1 LVFPSQI
8 IPGYWRLNIASAA
21 EAAAPKALPA
31 ELAGGVSTNGLLA
44 VMLRSAAKV
53 SDLIFS
59 PGRPP
64 QIEVN
69 GRLIAVNIRELPV
82 LSVDDTRRIAGELLG
97 NNKQALT
104 ALREQGSCDVS
115 YSVPGMARFRANIF
129 IQRGTCAI
137 VMRAIPNI
145 IPDFESLNLPPQ
157 LAEIPNLRNGMVL
170 VTGPAGSGKSFTIAT
185 LMDRINDQHSYHVIT
200 IEDPIEFLHNHKR
213 CTFHQRELHS
223 DTPTFA
229 LGLRA
234 ALRQAPKVIF
244 VSEMRDRDTIEILLD
259 AAETGHLVISSM
271 STIDVTKTVE
281 RIVGAFPAA
290 EQASVRNRLARS
302 FRYIVAQR
310 LIPRKDGDGRAPV
323 FEVLKST
330 HRTRQCV
337 ENGDSDGDMLLDLI
351 ITGRNEGMQHF
362 DEEIARL
369 IDAGIIDEEHGLA
382 YATNPN
388 ELRVRLGKQA
398 SND

>member
-1 LVFPSQI
+1 
-8 IPGYWRLNIASAA
+8 
-21 EAAAPKALPA
+21 
-31 ELAGGVSTNGLLA
+31 
-44 VMLRSAAKV
+44 MLRSAPKV
-53 SDLIFS
+53 SDLVFS

-64 QIEVN
+64 QIDVN
-69 GRLIAVNIRELPV
+69 GRLIAVNIRQLPV

-97 NNKQALT
+97 NNKQALA
-104 ALREQGSCDVS
+104 ALRELGSCDVS

-145 IPDFESLNLPPQ
+145 IPDFDSLNLPSQ
-157 LAEIPNLRNGMVL
+157 LAEIANLRNGIVL

-244 VSEMRDRDTIEILLD
+244 VSEMRDRDSMEILLD
-259 AAETGHLVISSM
+259 AAETGHLVITSM
-271 STIDVTKTVE
+271 LTVDVTKTVE

-290 EQASVRNRLARS
+290 EQASIRNRLARS
-302 FRYIVAQR
+302 FRYIVSQR
-310 LIPRKDGDGRAPV
+310 LIPRKDGDGRVIAV
-323 FEVLKST
+323 EILRST
-330 HRTRQCV
+330 PRTRQYV
-337 ENGDSDGDMLLDLI
+337 ENGDREGETLLDAMI
-351 ITGRNEGMQHF
+351 AGQQEGMQHF
-362 DEEIARL
+362 DEQIANL
-369 IDAGIIDEEHGLA
+369 IDSGVIDEEHGLA
-382 YATNPN
+382 YATNPT
-388 ELRVRLGKQA
+388 ELRARLLG
-398 SND
+398 NRG

>member
-1 LVFPSQI
+1 
-8 IPGYWRLNIASAA
+8 
-21 EAAAPKALPA
+21 
-31 ELAGGVSTNGLLA
+31 
-44 VMLRSAAKV
+44 MLRSAPKV
-53 SDLIFS
+53 SDLVFS

-64 QIEVN
+64 QIDVN

-97 NNKQALT
+97 NNKQALA
-104 ALREQGSCDVS
+104 ALRELGSCDVS

-145 IPDFESLNLPPQ
+145 IPDFDSLNLPSQ
-157 LAEIPNLRNGMVL
+157 LAEIANLRNGIVL

-244 VSEMRDRDTIEILLD
+244 VSEMRDRDSMEILLD
-259 AAETGHLVISSM
+259 AAETGHLVITSM
-271 STIDVTKTVE
+271 LTVDVTKTVE

-290 EQASVRNRLARS
+290 EQASIRNRLARS
-302 FRYIVAQR
+302 FRYIVSQR
-310 LIPRKDGDGRAPV
+310 LIPRKDGDGRVIAV
-323 FEVLKST
+323 EILRST
-330 HRTRQCV
+330 PRTRQYV
-337 ENGDSDGDMLLDLI
+337 ENGDREGETLLDAMI
-351 ITGRNEGMQHF
+351 AGQQEGMQHF
-362 DEEIARL
+362 DEQIANL
-369 IDAGIIDEEHGLA
+369 IDSGVIDEEHGLA
-382 YATNPN
+382 YATNPT
-388 ELRVRLGKQA
+388 ELRARLLG
-398 SND
+398 NRG

>member
-1 LVFPSQI
+1 
-8 IPGYWRLNIASAA
+8 
-21 EAAAPKALPA
+21 
-31 ELAGGVSTNGLLA
+31 
-44 VMLRSAAKV
+44 MLRSAPKV

-64 QIEVN
+64 QLDIN

-145 IPDFESLNLPPQ
+145 IPDFESLKLPPQ
-157 LAEIPNLRNGMVL
+157 LAEIANLRSGIVL
-170 VTGPAGSGKSFTIAT
+170 VTGPAGSGKSFSIAT

-259 AAETGHLVISSM
+259 AAETGHLVLSSM
-271 STIDVTKTVE
+271 LTVDVTKTVE
-281 RIVGAFPAA
+281 RIVSAFPAA
-290 EQASVRNRLARS
+290 EQAGVRNRLARS

-323 FEVLKST
+323 FEILKST
-330 HRTRQCV
+330 QRTRQCV
-337 ENGDSDGDMLLDLI
+337 ENGDRDGETLLDAM
-351 ITGRNEGMQHF
+351 ITGHGDGMQHF
-362 DEEIARL
+362 DDEIARL
-369 IDAGIIDEEHGLA
+369 VADDVIDEEHALA

-388 ELRVRLGKQA
+388 EVRVRLGRQA
-398 SND
+398 AND

>member
-1 LVFPSQI
+1 
-8 IPGYWRLNIASAA
+8 
-21 EAAAPKALPA
+21 
-31 ELAGGVSTNGLLA
+31 
-44 VMLRSAAKV
+44 MLRSAPKV
-53 SDLIFS
+53 SDLVFS

-64 QIEVN
+64 QIDVN
-69 GRLIAVNIRELPV
+69 GRLLAVNIRELPV

-97 NNKQALT
+97 NNKQALA

-145 IPDFESLNLPPQ
+145 IPDFDSLNLPRQ
-157 LAEIPNLRNGMVL
+157 LAEIANLRNGIVL

-244 VSEMRDRDTIEILLD
+244 VSEMRDRDSMEILLD
-259 AAETGHLVISSM
+259 AAETGHLVITSM
-271 STIDVTKTVE
+271 LTVDVTKSVE

-290 EQASVRNRLARS
+290 EQASIRNRLARS
-302 FRYIVAQR
+302 FRYIVSQR
-310 LIPRKDGDGRAPV
+310 LIPRKDGDGRAIAV
-323 FEVLKST
+323 EILKST
-330 HRTRQCV
+330 PRTRQYV
-337 ENGDSDGDMLLDLI
+337 ENGDREGETLLDAMI
-351 ITGRNEGMQHF
+351 AGQDEGMQHF
-362 DEEIARL
+362 DEQIARL
-369 IDAGIIDEEHGLA
+369 IEAGVIDEEHGLA
-382 YATNPN
+382 YATNPT
-388 ELRVRLGKQA
+388 ELRARLVGDGA
-398 SND
+398 

>member
-1 LVFPSQI
+1 MEAT
-8 IPGYWRLNIASAA
+8 IASAA
-21 EAAAPKALPA
+21 EAAAPKSVTA

-44 VMLRSAAKV
+44 VMLRSAPKV

-64 QIEVN
+64 QIDVN

-97 NNKQALT
+97 NNKQALA

-145 IPDFESLNLPPQ
+145 IPDFESLKLPKQ
-157 LAEIPNLRNGMVL
+157 LAHIPDLRNGIVL

-271 STIDVTKTVE
+271 LTVDATKTVE
-281 RIVGAFPAA
+281 RIVSAFPAA

-330 HRTRQCV
+330 QRTRQCV
-337 ENGDSDGDMLLDLI
+337 ENGDRDGETLLDAI
-351 ITGRNEGMQHF
+351 IAGRAEGMQHF
-362 DEEIARL
+362 DEQIARL
-369 IDAGIIDEEHGLA
+369 VEEGIIDEEHGLA

-388 ELRVRLGKQA
+388 ELRARLGKQA
-398 SND
+398 SAD

>member
-1 LVFPSQI
+1 
-8 IPGYWRLNIASAA
+8 
-21 EAAAPKALPA
+21 
-31 ELAGGVSTNGLLA
+31 
-44 VMLRSAAKV
+44 MLRSAPKV
-53 SDLIFS
+53 SDLVFS

-64 QIEVN
+64 QIDVN
-69 GRLIAVNIRELPV
+69 GRLIAVNIRQLPV

-97 NNKQALT
+97 NNKQALA
-104 ALREQGSCDVS
+104 ALRELGSCDVS

-145 IPDFESLNLPPQ
+145 IPDFDSLNLPSQ
-157 LAEIPNLRNGMVL
+157 LAEIANLRNGIVL

-185 LMDRINDQHSYHVIT
+185 LMDRINDEHSYHVIT

-244 VSEMRDRDTIEILLD
+244 VSEMRDRDSMEILLD
-259 AAETGHLVISSM
+259 AAETGHLVITSM
-271 STIDVTKTVE
+271 LTVDVTKTVE

-290 EQASVRNRLARS
+290 EQASIRNRLARS
-302 FRYIVAQR
+302 FRYIVSQR
-310 LIPRKDGDGRAPV
+310 LIPRKDGDGRVIAV
-323 FEVLKST
+323 EILRST
-330 HRTRQCV
+330 PRTRQYV
-337 ENGDSDGDMLLDLI
+337 ENGDREGETLLDAMI
-351 ITGRNEGMQHF
+351 AGQQEGMQHF
-362 DEEIARL
+362 DEQIANL
-369 IDAGIIDEEHGLA
+369 IDSGVIDEEHGLA
-382 YATNPN
+382 YATNPT
-388 ELRVRLGKQA
+388 ELRARLLG
-398 SND
+398 NRG

>member
-1 LVFPSQI
+1 
-8 IPGYWRLNIASAA
+8 
-21 EAAAPKALPA
+21 
-31 ELAGGVSTNGLLA
+31 
-44 VMLRSAAKV
+44 MLRSAPKV
-53 SDLIFS
+53 SDLVFS

-64 QIEVN
+64 QIDVN

-97 NNKQALT
+97 NNKQALA
-104 ALREQGSCDVS
+104 ALRELGSCDVS

-145 IPDFESLNLPPQ
+145 IPDFDSLNLPSQ
-157 LAEIPNLRNGMVL
+157 LAEIANLRNGIVL

-185 LMDRINDQHSYHVIT
+185 LMDRINDEHSYHVIT

-244 VSEMRDRDTIEILLD
+244 VSEMRDRDSMEILLD
-259 AAETGHLVISSM
+259 AAETGHLVITSM
-271 STIDVTKTVE
+271 LTVDVTKTVE

-290 EQASVRNRLARS
+290 EQASIRNRLARS
-302 FRYIVAQR
+302 FRYIVSQR
-310 LIPRKDGDGRAPV
+310 LIPRKDGDGRVIAV
-323 FEVLKST
+323 EILRST
-330 HRTRQCV
+330 PRTRQYV
-337 ENGDSDGDMLLDLI
+337 ENGDREGETLLDAMI
-351 ITGRNEGMQHF
+351 AGQQEGMQHF
-362 DEEIARL
+362 DEQIANL
-369 IDAGIIDEEHGLA
+369 IDSGVIDEEHGLA
-382 YATNPN
+382 YATNPT
-388 ELRVRLGKQA
+388 ELRARLLG
-398 SND
+398 NRG

>member
-1 LVFPSQI
+1 
-8 IPGYWRLNIASAA
+8 
-21 EAAAPKALPA
+21 
-31 ELAGGVSTNGLLA
+31 
-44 VMLRSAAKV
+44 MLRSAPKV
-53 SDLIFS
+53 SDLVFS

-64 QIEVN
+64 QIDVN

-97 NNKQALT
+97 NNKQALA
-104 ALREQGSCDVS
+104 ALRELGSCDVS

-145 IPDFESLNLPPQ
+145 IPDFDSLNLPSQ
-157 LAEIPNLRNGMVL
+157 LAEIANLRNGIVL

-244 VSEMRDRDTIEILLD
+244 VSEMRDRDSMEILLD
-259 AAETGHLVISSM
+259 AAETGHLVITSM
-271 STIDVTKTVE
+271 LTVDVTKTVE
-281 RIVGAFPAA
+281 RIVGACPAA
-290 EQASVRNRLARS
+290 EQASIRNRLARS
-302 FRYIVAQR
+302 FRYIVSQR
-310 LIPRKDGDGRAPV
+310 LIPRKDGDGRVIAV
-323 FEVLKST
+323 EILRST
-330 HRTRQCV
+330 PRTRQYV
-337 ENGDSDGDMLLDLI
+337 ENGDREGETLLDAMI
-351 ITGRNEGMQHF
+351 AGQQEGMQHF
-362 DEEIARL
+362 DEQIANL
-369 IDAGIIDEEHGLA
+369 IDSGVIDEEHGLA
-382 YATNPN
+382 YATNPT
-388 ELRVRLGKQA
+388 ELRARLLG
-398 SND
+398 NRG